1 MFIHGYEALAILVPG
16 ASSWADYWIKAS
28 GGINV
33 AAEAGKGTQG
43 VNMEQIYTWNPEKI
57 FITNFLPLL
66 PDDLYGNSV
75 TGHDWSPVEAVKQK
89 AVRKLP
95 LGMYRWYVTCSDS
108 ALMLLWMA
116 KENHPELFEDIDM
129 NRTVKDFY
137 KRFYGLSLSDGE
149 AASVFRP
156 KREAAAGI

>member
-1 MFIHGYEALAILVPG
+1 
-16 ASSWADYWIKAS
+16 
-28 GGINV
+28 
-33 AAEAGKGTQG
+33 
-43 VNMEQIYTWNPEKI
+43 
-57 FITNFLPLL
+57 
-66 PDDLYGNSV
+66 
-75 TGHDWSPVEAVKQK
+75 
-89 AVRKLP
+89 
-95 LGMYRWYVTCSDS
+95 MYRWYVTCSDS

-137 KRFYGLSLSDGE
+137 KRFYGLSLSDEE

>member
-1 MFIHGYEALAILVPG
+1 MFIHGYEALAIRVPG
-16 ASSWADYWIKAS
+16 ASSWADYWINAS
-28 GGINV
+28 GGVNV

-43 VNMEQIYTWNPEKI
+43 VNMEQIYAWNPEKI

-66 PDDLYGNSV
+66 PDD
-75 TGHDWSPVEAVKQK
+75 WAPVEAVKQK

-137 KRFYGLSLSDGE
+137 KRFYGLSLSDEE

>member
-1 MFIHGYEALAILVPG
+1 M
-16 ASSWADYWIKAS
+16 
-28 GGINV
+28 
-33 AAEAGKGTQG
+33 
-43 VNMEQIYTWNPEKI
+43 
-57 FITNFLPLL
+57 
-66 PDDLYGNSV
+66 